1 MSQLQELLALLEDQW
16 RRHDLPIAAR
26 LRPGLS
32 EDEVRTRLATVDVT
46 PSREYVEWFGWHDG
60 ASTESRMTPVHRIE
74 TLTRC
79 IKQYT
84 THVNPVVLE
93 EDTNAGWFPVAT
105 TIGGAVVVTDC
116 TGSSPDLAI
125 TTVVSREGERYGP
138 DYHLPSLVVPVRWW
152 VDRFTTGTWAHEE
165 RFPEAVQNLLDDL
178 DEEALEEAL
187 SAFPRTARHLG
198 FIC

>member
-1 MSQLQELLALLEDQW
+1 MSELRDLLALLEDQW

-79 IKQYT
+79 LQQYT

-93 EDTNAGWFPVAT
+93 EDTNAGWFPIAT

-125 TTVVSREGERYGP
+125 TTVVSREGERYDP
-138 DYHLPSLVVPVRWW
+138 EYHLPSLATPVRWW
-152 VDRFTTGTWAHEE
+152 VSMFTAGTWIHKED
-165 RFPEAVQNLLDDL
+165 FPEAVQTSL
-178 DEEALEEAL
+178 DEADLEEVL
-187 SAFPRTARHLG
+187 SAFPWTARQQG